1 MTSQPTARPHHLTR
15 VTAQEA
21 CQRVQAAR
29 SSNSTLELAF
39 LDVSEEGEYGL
50 GHPLWSVNLPY
61 SRLELLIQPLVPRR
75 DCPLI
80 LVDHGH
86 GLAELAARRL
96 QALHYTNIQLLE
108 GGVAAWQAAGFERF
122 KGLYSA
128 GKAFGE
134 LLEHTYQTP
143 GISAATLKQLQD
155 QQAPLILLD
164 PRSFAEHAAR
174 HLPQA
179 ISCPGEEL
187 IYRFHD
193 LVPADDIPVVVACGG
208 RTRGILGAQTLRQA
222 GVRNPVHYL
231 EDGNHG
237 WQLAGYSLTQATPVR
252 QEGQPSAAARQAGQ
266 QLSQQLAR
274 QAGINP
280 IDQATLTQW
289 LAESGRTTYLLDV
302 RSPTEYAAGHLAEAR
317 SAPGGQLLQAS
328 DRWIATL
335 GARVVLV
342 DDDGIRAT
350 QIAYWLRAL
359 GWPVW
364 TFNQAGAGPLLRP
377 GQPSSQTHPAD
388 ATLPVGQQAD
398 KAAAINAQIQPL
410 PLAVPRITPQDAWQA
425 LQQGQALAISL
436 DTSSDYLQQHPPGA
450 RWVSRARLQPLL
462 DSLGAETTLLLFSV
476 DGNQAALAALDLNE
490 ALGQPARAWVVTGGL
505 EAWRAAGLPLAQAT
519 ERALA
524 PEQRI
529 DLLYWVKD
537 RRQGDQQAMR
547 DYLNWEKQ
555 LTTQL
560 ARDGSHFALPRPTP
574 RQPTEGYT
582 GETP

>member
-1 MTSQPTARPHHLTR
+1 MTSQSTTAPHHPTWI
-15 VTAQEA
+15 TAQEA
-21 CQRVQAAR
+21 HQQVQAAR
-29 SSNSTLELAF
+29 SNNALELAF

-75 DCPLI
+75 NTPLI
-80 LVDHGH
+80 LLDHGH
-86 GLAELAARRL
+86 DLAEPAARRL
-96 QALHYTNIQLLE
+96 QALGYSNIQLLE
-108 GGVAAWQAAGFERF
+108 GGVTAWQAAGFELF

-143 GISAATLKQLQD
+143 GISAATLKQWQD
-155 QQAPLILLD
+155 QQKPLVLLD

-187 IYRFHD
+187 LYRFRD
-193 LVPADDIPVVVACGG
+193 LVPDDTIPVVVACGG

-222 GVRNPVHYL
+222 GIRNPVHYL

-237 WQLAGYSLTQATPVR
+237 WQLAGYALTQATPIR
-252 QEGQPSAAARQAGQ
+252 QEGLPSTAARQTGQ
-266 QLSQQLAR
+266 ALSQQLAR
-274 QAGINP
+274 QSGIRAL
-280 IDQATLTQW
+280 DHLTLQQW
-289 LAESGRTTYLLDV
+289 LAESARTTYLLDV
-302 RSPTEYAAGHLAEAR
+302 RSAAEYAAGHLASAR

-335 GARVVLV
+335 GARIVLV

-350 QIAYWLRAL
+350 QIACWLQAL

-364 TFNQAGAGPLLRP
+364 TFNQSGVASLIRQNPPDNPA
-377 GQPSSQTHPAD
+377 HPTDTTRTA
-388 ATLPVGQQAD
+388 GQQAD
-398 KAAAINAQIQPL
+398 KAAEINAQIQPL
-410 PLAVPRITPQDAWQA
+410 PLAVPQLAPQAAWQA

-436 DTSSDYLQQHPPGA
+436 DNSSDYLQLHPPGSH
-450 RWVSRARLQPLL
+450 WVSRARLHPLL
-462 DSLGAETTLLLFSV
+462 DRLNPATQLLLFSA
-476 DGNQAALAALDLNE
+476 DGHQASLAALDLNE
-490 ALGQPARAWVVTGGL
+490 ALGQPTRAWVVAGGL
-505 EAWRAAGLPLAQAT
+505 NAWHAAGLPLTSAPEQ
-519 ERALA
+519 ALA

-547 DYLNWEKQ
+547 DYLAWEKQ
-555 LTTQL
+555 LTAQL
-560 ARDGSHFALPRPTP
+560 ARDGSHFALPPANTK
-574 RQPTEGYT
+574 TAIEG
-582 GETP
+582 

>member
-1 MTSQPTARPHHLTR
+1 MTSQTTARPHHSTWI
-15 VTAQEA
+15 TAQEA
-21 CQRVQAAR
+21 HQRVQAAR
-29 SSNSTLELAF
+29 SNSAAELAF

-75 DCPLI
+75 NTPLI

-96 QALHYTNIQLLE
+96 QALGYSNIQLLQ
-108 GGVAAWQAAGFERF
+108 GGVAAWQAAGFELF

-134 LLEHTYQTP
+134 LLEHHYQTP
-143 GISAATLKQLQD
+143 GISAASLKQLQD
-155 QQAPLILLD
+155 QQAPLVLLD

-179 ISCPGEEL
+179 LSCPGEEL
-187 IYRFHD
+187 LYRFHD
-193 LVPADDIPVVVACGG
+193 LVPDDDIPVVVACGG
-208 RTRGILGAQTLRQA
+208 RTRGILGAQTLRLA

-237 WQLAGYSLTQATPVR
+237 WQLAGYALTQATPTR
-252 QEGQPSAAARQAGQ
+252 QEGPPSAAARQAGQ

-274 QAGINP
+274 QADINA
-280 IDQATLTQW
+280 IDQTTLAQW
-289 LAESGRTTYLLDV
+289 LAETDRTTYLLDV
-302 RSPTEYAAGHLAEAR
+302 RSPTEHAAGHLAAAR

-342 DDDGIRAT
+342 DDDGIRAN
-350 QIAYWLRAL
+350 QIGCWLHAL

-364 TFNQAGAGPLLRP
+364 TFNQNHADALL
-377 GQPSSQTHPAD
+377 QQSQTDHQGQAA
-388 ATLPVGQQAD
+388 ATAQTVGQQAD
-398 KAAAINAQIQPL
+398 KAAEINAQIQPL
-410 PLAVPRITPQDAWQA
+410 PLEVPQLAPQAAWLA
-425 LQQGQALAISL
+425 LQQSQALAISL
-436 DTSSDYLQQHPPGA
+436 DASSDYLQQHPPGA
-450 RWVSRARLQPLL
+450 QWVSRARLQPLL
-462 DSLGAETTLLLFSV
+462 DSLDPATQLLLFSA
-476 DGNQAALAALDLNE
+476 DGHQAALAALDLNE
-490 ALGQPARAWVVTGGL
+490 ALGQPTRAWVVSGGL
-505 EAWRAAGLPLAQAT
+505 DAWRAAGLPVTPAPEQ
-519 ERALA
+519 ALA

-537 RRQGDQQAMR
+537 RRQGDRQAMR
-547 DYLNWEKQ
+547 DYLDWEKQ

-560 ARDGSHFALPRPTP
+560 AKDGSHFALPPANTKTS
-574 RQPTEGYT
+574 TEAST